1 MNDEPIIDDEALI
14 RARDG
19 GAPRVAPGSDAALRL
34 AEWDRQ
40 DALLQVLYDPVADEP
55 VPETMQHMVERARG
69 APGLRLE
76 QIAAALAL
84 VALGAA
90 GGYLAGRAGSTEP
103 VNLADEAIRAHQ
115 TFAVEV
121 RHPVEVPASDE
132 SHLTAWLSKRLGHAI
147 TPPDFA
153 RQGFHLIG
161 GRVLPESAGTAAFM
175 MYEDETG
182 RRLSLYV
189 TRDAATRETAF
200 RFVEDG
206 ATHGFWWV
214 DGGLGCVIVGDL
226 PRDTLRAIATAAY
239 DQLI

>member
-1 MNDEPIIDDEALI
+1 MNDGPIIDDEALI

-19 GAPRVAPGSDAALRL
+19 GTLPAQPGPDAVLRL

-40 DALLQVLYDPVADEP
+40 DALVKVLYDPVADEP
-55 VPETMQHMVERARG
+55 VPEAMRASVDQARG
-69 APGLRLE
+69 ALAFPWAR
-76 QIAAALAL
+76 IAAAFVL
-84 VALGAA
+84 VAVGAA
-90 GGYLAGRAGSTEP
+90 GGFLAGRVGSTAP
-103 VNLADEAIRAHQ
+103 TRIATEAIRAHE

-132 SHLTAWLSKRLGHAI
+132 AHLTAWLSKRLGHAI

-153 RQGFHLIG
+153 GQGFHLIG

-189 TRDAATRETAF
+189 TKDAATRETAF

-206 ATHGFWWV
+206 ETHGFWWV